1 MAPWGKVHSAVQHA
15 GMRVKSG
22 LLWANHQYG
31 RGMALAGKANDL
43 FETGKR
49 VAGLFM
55 PAMDR
60 LVPGAQQAMMGGIGA
75 WTGRATTWLLGTRGS
90 WTESTRTPILSP
102 QRGQQ
107 SQCCSRIF
115 LEKKMSEAKQSL
127 H

>member
-60 LVPGAQQAMMGGIGA
+60 LAPGAQQAMMGGIGRLDRVRDDMVA
-75 WTGRATTWLLGTRGS
+75 GHQGLMDRIHQNSDIVAAARA
-90 WTESTRTPILSP
+90 
-102 QRGQQ
+102 
-107 SQCCSRIF
+107 
-115 LEKKMSEAKQSL
+115 AKPMLQPYMA
-127 H
+127 

>member
-60 LVPGAQQAMMGGIGA
+60 LAPGAQQAIMGGIGRMD
-75 WTGRATTWLLGTRGS
+75 RARDDLVAGHQGLMD
-90 WTESTRTPILSP
+90 
-102 QRGQQ
+102 
-107 SQCCSRIF
+107 RIHQN
-115 LEKKMSEAKQSL
+115 SDIVAAARAAKPMLQPYMA
-127 H
+127 